1 MRFRTRG
8 RRAWSIALALSCA
21 VARAADVPDQLVSF
35 GDLAERDVFLEV
47 SINGAN
53 TSQLLRFRDA
63 QGRLSASADALRSVG
78 IDVPGAE
85 GAAGSPALRLDAIP
99 GLRYSYNAATQSVN
113 LMVPDALRTP
123 YQLDMR
129 GIPRAPPATSG
140 RGLVLNYDAYAQTS
154 GLSRLS
160 LYTEQRYFSPSGVFS
175 NTGITYAGGRAD
187 RYIRYDTYWTR
198 SDQDTMRTLRLGDTI
213 TSSLDW
219 SRSIRIAG
227 SGAATLAAARP
238 GDFSG
243 GGDQRVLGGAVVDR
257 AVHQRG
263 AAVLQQRA
271 GRPLR
276 GQPDSRHHRRGPG
289 HHRHARRVGA
299 QYRDDGAVVR
309 GHALLARGLSSYSV
323 EAGFVRRRFSVRSFD
338 YDHAPAFSASGR
350 YGLDDALTLEG
361 HAESAPGVYNLGA
374 GALVRLG
381 EAGVVSASLAGS
393 AGRYA
398 GGQTSLGYQYVRPEF
413 SLDLLSTRA
422 LGDYGDL
429 GSREDAPVVRQTDR
443 ATVSFPIT
451 RSQSMAL
458 SYIGYR
464 QPDAPAAK
472 LGSATYTVN
481 LHSRVAMNLSAFHD
495 FNQSDSNGVYLS
507 LTLMMGDRTQAFAS
521 VSRQQRQD
529 SYSVG
534 AQRSVDYEGG
544 AGWSVQRGRSGGQA
558 YTQGQAQYLGRYG
571 QLTGLAQDLGG
582 RTQAA
587 AQASGALVLMGAWS
601 RRRAGSTTASRWC
614 RRARRTWT
622 CCTRTASWARPTARA
637 TCWCRT
643 WFPIRPIACRSTRRT
658 CRWTRGWNRPRRW
671 WCRSR
676 ARAWWR
682 TSSWSAMWRPR

>member
-1 MRFRTRG
+1 M
-8 RRAWSIALALSCA
+8 
-21 VARAADVPDQLVSF
+21 
-35 GDLAERDVFLEV
+35 
-47 SINGAN
+47 
-53 TSQLLRFRDA
+53 
-63 QGRLSASADALRSVG
+63 
-78 IDVPGAE
+78 
-85 GAAGSPALRLDAIP
+85 
-99 GLRYSYNAATQSVN
+99 
-113 LMVPDALRTP
+113 
-123 YQLDMR
+123 
-129 GIPRAPPATSG
+129 
-140 RGLVLNYDAYAQTS
+140 
-154 GLSRLS
+154 
-160 LYTEQRYFSPSGVFS
+160 
-175 NTGITYAGGRAD
+175 
-187 RYIRYDTYWTR
+187 
-198 SDQDTMRTLRLGDTI
+198 
-213 TSSLDW
+213 
-219 SRSIRIAG
+219 
-227 SGAATLAAARP
+227 
-238 GDFSG
+238 
-243 GGDQRVLGGAVVDR
+243 
-257 AVHQRG
+257 
-263 AAVLQQRA
+263 
-271 GRPLR
+271 
-276 GQPDSRHHRRGPG
+276 
-289 HHRHARRVGA
+289 
-299 QYRDDGAVVR
+299 
-309 GHALLARGLSSYSV
+309 
-323 EAGFVRRRFSVRSFD
+323 
-338 YDHAPAFSASGR
+338 
-350 YGLDDALTLEG
+350 
-361 HAESAPGVYNLGA
+361 
-374 GALVRLG
+374 
-381 EAGVVSASLAGS
+381 VSASLAGS

-464 QPDAPAAK
+464 QPDAPAAR

-558 YTQGQAQYLGRYG
+558 TQGQAQYLGRYG

-587 AQASGALVLMGAWS
+587 VQASGALVLMDGVVTPS
-601 RRRAGSTTASRWC
+601 RRINDSFALVSTGAPDVDVLHENRKLGKTDS
-614 RRARRTWT
+614 
-622 CCTRTASWARPTARA
+622 SGHLLVPDL
-637 TCWCRT
+637 
-643 WFPIRPIACRSTRRT
+643 FPIRPIACRSTPRT